1 MQIEA
6 SALSVERGGRVIFAG
21 LGFQLAAGQAL
32 LVKGPNGAGKST
44 LLRAL
49 AGLLPLAQ
57 GEIRINPPAEAR
69 LDHDD
74 FGSIRSKIMNVI
86 GSKNLERDSGEKP
99 GSTFSHPAR
108 AELCHYIGHA
118 DALKPA
124 LTLAENLSFYAALL
138 GGGDIAP
145 ALARLGL
152 AGIADLPAGYLSAG
166 QKRRAALAR
175 LVAVPR
181 PIWLLDEPLTALDAT
196 SQTVVGDLM
205 QAHLNSGGLIVAA
218 THAPLPIAAR
228 DLVLGRPL

>member
-21 LGFQLAAGQAL
+21 LGFQLAAGEAL

-57 GEIRINPPAEAR
+57 GDIRISPPTEAR
-69 LDHDD
+69 
-74 FGSIRSKIMNVI
+74 
-86 GSKNLERDSGEKP
+86 
-99 GSTFSHPAR
+99 R

-138 GGGDIAP
+138 GGDDVAP

-152 AGIADLPAGYLSAG
+152 SGIADLPAGYLSAG

-175 LVAVPR
+175 LIAIPR

-205 QAHLNSGGLIVAA
+205 QAHLASGGLIVAA